1 MRCDVKTIRTDRARD
16 TFIETLRLSCNV
28 SAACRAANIG
38 RSAAY
43 AWRRED
49 EAFSEAWA
57 EAEAEAIDN
66 LEGVAYTRAMAGES
80 DRMLEILLKG
90 HRPERYVE
98 RRQVD
103 FTGKIVTEIQL
114 TGPDEG

>member
-1 MRCDVKTIRTDRARD
+1 VKTIRTDRARK
-16 TFIETLRLSCNV
+16 TFLETLRTTCNV
-28 SAACRAANIG
+28 SAACRATNMS

-43 AWRRED
+43 AWRKED
-49 EAFSEAWA
+49 EAFSEAWT
-57 EAEAEAIDN
+57 EAETEAVDN
-66 LEGVAYTRAMAGES
+66 LEGVAYQRAMAGES

-114 TGPDEG
+114 TGPDES